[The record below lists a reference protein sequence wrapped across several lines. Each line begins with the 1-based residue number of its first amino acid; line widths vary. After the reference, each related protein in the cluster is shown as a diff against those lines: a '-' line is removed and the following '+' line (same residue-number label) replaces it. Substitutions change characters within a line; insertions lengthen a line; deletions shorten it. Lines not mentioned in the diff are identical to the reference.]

1 MLCCTAAGLFLIAAV
16 AVRAA
21 GGKGVLPHRIC
32 RAAGLAHRIIQ
43 VAQGG
48 REVIQAKLLHQRTDA
63 ALGEATLTAA
73 AVGVFV
79 KLHVPRE
86 GVPGCRLLHRGD
98 VLFREF
104 GLPALSAKPAHRLCH
119 HGLGVVLRQRLQR
132 RAIRHGQDERT
143 EQGAVDGVHL
153 KPVGLLKFRQLYNG
167 LAVFRLGLLCDGCRT
182 HGVLAKH
189 RRQLATK
196 GFGK

>member
-73 AVGVFV
+73 AICFIAAMSFTVNLDFPLFLQNQRIGFV
-79 KLHVPRE
+79 IMVW
-86 GVPGCRLLHRGD
+86 V
-98 VLFREF
+98 
-104 GLPALSAKPAHRLCH
+104 
-119 HGLGVVLRQRLQR
+119 
-132 RAIRHGQDERT
+132 
-143 EQGAVDGVHL
+143 
-153 KPVGLLKFRQLYNG
+153 
-167 LAVFRLGLLCDGCRT
+167 
-182 HGVLAKH
+182 
-189 RRQLATK
+189 
-196 GFGK
+196 